1 MNTNE
6 KLMSLIQGF
15 DTVML
20 VTHDAQGIDARPM
33 AVARLD
39 DDGSMWFATNRDS
52 GKIASLDKDSKV
64 AMTMQSGRKFVT
76 LSGTA
81 SVHED
86 RRLIDS
92 MWTEVWRVWF
102 PDGKDDPSLVL
113 LKVDPSSGEYWDN
126 SGLEGIKY
134 LWRAGKAYLSGE
146 QATVDEDINATVK
159 L

>member
-6 KLMSLIQGF
+6 KLMSLLEDF

-20 VTHDAQGIDARPM
+20 VTHGAEGFDARPM

-52 GKIASLDKDSKV
+52 GKIAAMIKDPQV
-64 AMTMQSGRKFVT
+64 AVTMQGGHKFVT

-81 SVHED
+81 SVHDD
-86 RRLIDS
+86 RSLVSS
-92 MWTEVWRVWF
+92 MWKEAWRVWF
-102 PDGKDDPSLVL
+102 PKGKDDPSLIL
-113 LKVDPSSGEYWDN
+113 LKVDPNVGEYWDN

-134 LWRAGKAYLSGE
+134 LWRAGKAYLAGE
-146 QATVDEDINATVK
+146 QATVDKDINATVK